1 MIWKIQK
8 PANFGAKGHNNQ
20 MKILEKGLMENV
32 VKQKKESKA

>member
-8 PANFGAKGHNNQ
+8 NPANFEAKGYNNQ

-32 VKQKKESKA
+32 AKPKKE